1 MPQATQLVGKN
12 SQGEIEDVGV
22 VNNSLQMSSS
32 GIPSPQI
39 IPTVAGVSQAEK
51 TLNADTAGTAT
62 AQIIEVRV
70 TVNSGD
76 SIVAANRLMNGYPD
90 VATVYPGE
98 SIRITSESVI
108 TNVTLIGIADAVG
121 TADGVAQLGS
131 TTLSDFNG
139 QQIEYA
145 FNSSDGVNTVEIS
158 LSDLF
163 ASGRQVQQKIA
174 GYGS

>member
-1 MPQATQLVGKN
+1 MLNAYINPQTGKVEN
-12 SQGEIEDVGV
+12 QQG
-22 VNNSLQMSSS
+22 S
-32 GIPSPQI
+32 GGAAYVTTSGPPAPQI

-51 TLNADTAGTAT
+51 TLNADAAGTAVT
-62 AQIIEVRV
+62 QIIEVRV

-121 TADGVAQLGS
+121 TVDGVAQLGS
-131 TTLSDFNG
+131 TTLSDFTG
-139 QQIEYA
+139 QQIEYD
-145 FNSSDGVNTVEIS
+145 FTTNDGVNTVEIS

-174 GYGS
+174 GYAA